1 MKTEYVYIMS
11 GSEHNGKIKIGRT
24 DKHPQVRADQLS
36 KQTSSIG
43 EFKVEWYR
51 EVENSEFIE
60 SFLHYI
66 FRDFHFKK
74 EYFEIDI
81 NSASRIADSA
91 TDYLLKIE
99 DKLTDTYN
107 EIISALSQEIEALEI
122 VRKYDKGDDYN
133 ESIIILKSVEDCK
146 IIKEKLENKIVKHSK

>member
-1 MKTEYVYIMS
+1 M
-11 GSEHNGKIKIGRT
+11 
-24 DKHPQVRADQLS
+24 
-36 KQTSSIG
+36 
-43 EFKVEWYR
+43 
-51 EVENSEFIE
+51 
-60 SFLHYI
+60 
-66 FRDFHFKK
+66 
-74 EYFEIDI
+74 
-81 NSASRIADSA
+81 
-91 TDYLLKIE
+91 LKIE